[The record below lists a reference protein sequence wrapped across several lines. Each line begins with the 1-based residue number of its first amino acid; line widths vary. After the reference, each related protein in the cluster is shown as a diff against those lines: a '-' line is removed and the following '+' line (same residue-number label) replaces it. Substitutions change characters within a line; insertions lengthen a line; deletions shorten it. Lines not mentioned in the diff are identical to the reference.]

1 MKLPN
6 NYGSVYKL
14 SGNRRRPYIVQ
25 KTTGW
30 EIDSDTGK
38 VRQIKKVIGYAKTKA
53 EGLKMLAEYNSSP
66 YDIEASR
73 KTFADVYEDW
83 SRQKFPTIS
92 NSNAKAYSASYA
104 CCEKL
109 KDKAFKDIRVQDMQE
124 VVDTCG
130 KNYPT
135 LRKLKVLFS
144 QMYSFAMQRDLC
156 CKDYSQFVDILRY
169 KDKNPNKR
177 SRDRISADDIRKMW
191 EVSENRNVQIVLML
205 IYSGVRVSE
214 LLDLKKENVNLD
226 EQYFD
231 VVKSKTEAGIRRVPI
246 ADKVLPMFHWWYEN
260 SRCEYL
266 LCTNEGEHFTYRNY
280 YDSYWR
286 PVIQLLEMDE
296 KITPHFTR
304 HTCISMLAE
313 ANVAPTTIKKIVG
326 HSGAMSLTES
336 VYTHLDVTV
345 LLEAINKI

>member
-6 NYGSVYKL
+6 NYGSVYRL
-14 SGNRRRPYIVQ
+14 PGNRRRPYIVQ

-30 EIDSDTGK
+30 EIDPDTGK
-38 VRQIKKVIGYAKTKA
+38 VRQIKTVIGYAKTKA
-53 EGLKMLAEYNSSP
+53 EGLKMLAEYNASP
-66 YDIEASR
+66 YDIEAST
-73 KTFADVYEDW
+73 KKFADVYEEW

-92 NSNAKAYSASYA
+92 ESNAKAYSASFS
-104 CCEKL
+104 CCQMIH
-109 KDKAFKDIRVQDMQE
+109 DRTFKDLRLQDLQK

-135 LRKLKVLFS
+135 LRKLKGLFS

-156 CKDYSQFVDILRY
+156 SKDYSQYVDILRY
-169 KDKNPNKR
+169 KERNPNKR
-177 SRDRISADDIRKMW
+177 SRDRISCEDISKMW
-191 EVSENRNVQIVLML
+191 AVSENRNVQIVLML

-214 LLDLKKENVNLD
+214 LLDLKKKNVCIE
-226 EQYFD
+226 EQFFD

-246 ADKVLPMFHWWYEN
+246 ADKVLPMFRWWYEN
-260 SRCEYL
+260 SKCEYL
-266 LCTNEGEHFTYRNY
+266 ICTNENEHFTYRNY

-286 PVIQLLEMDE
+286 PVIQLLGMDD

-326 HSGAMSLTES
+326 HSGAMSITES
-336 VYTHLDVTV
+336 VYTHLDISV
-345 LLEAINKI
+345 LIEAINKI